1 MLILPP
7 IRTKIT
13 PIGMKFLKT
22 TILFA
27 ALFSIS
33 VAATADNKH
42 LPTEKNESLSATL
55 DERESI
61 AEGIDIVE
69 MAKNYIGCR
78 YVHGAAGPSKF
89 DCSGFTSYIYNK
101 VSMKIGRTP
110 GGQYQLGQAVSRED
124 LRAGDL
130 VFFRPRSG
138 NRVGHVGIVTEADGQ
153 GNFKF
158 IHASIKG
165 VKITNFEGTNYYTA
179 RYIGARRLL

>member
-1 MLILPP
+1 
-7 IRTKIT
+7 
-13 PIGMKFLKT
+13 
-22 TILFA
+22 
-27 ALFSIS
+27 
-33 VAATADNKH
+33 
-42 LPTEKNESLSATL
+42 
-55 DERESI
+55 
-61 AEGIDIVE
+61 
-69 MAKNYIGCR
+69 
-78 YVHGAAGPSKF
+78 
-89 DCSGFTSYIYNK
+89 
-101 VSMKIGRTP
+101 MKIGRTP